1 MVNSMKTYD
10 ELIRELSEISSVSVC
25 EIQEIMDE
33 IIENLKP
40 KIENVSKSME
50 IIFHDLDFENME
62 RTPEEIKKEIKH
74 EKNPMRLKQLNK
86 ELNSSYVYWRKK
98 KKSK

>member
-10 ELIRELSEISSVSVC
+10 ELIRELAEISSMSVC
-25 EIQEIMDE
+25 EIQEILDE

-40 KIENVSKSME
+40 IIENVSKSME
-50 IIFHDLDFENME
+50 IIFYDLDLENME

-86 ELNSSYVYWRKK
+86 ELNSSYIYWRKK
-98 KKSK
+98 KKK